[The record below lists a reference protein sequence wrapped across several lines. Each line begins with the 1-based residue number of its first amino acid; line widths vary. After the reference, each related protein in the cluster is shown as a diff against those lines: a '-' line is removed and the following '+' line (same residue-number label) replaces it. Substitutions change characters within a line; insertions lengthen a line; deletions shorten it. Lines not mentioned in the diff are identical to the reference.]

1 MCSYCPVSK
10 VKHQSHP
17 KKTDFRLTDKEI
29 SSLRHA
35 VAADYS
41 KELERLSLAT
51 EIYDHI
57 TKSVESL
64 GGMGQDEHPLGADL
78 AYLLGATDHITK
90 SVESH
95 PLGADLAYLLG
106 AILKGSFCQWPGN
119 REIVTCLKPLGKKHK
134 VWKFIQIC
142 KNSG

>member
-78 AYLLGATDHITK
+78 AYLLGA
-90 SVESH
+90 
-95 PLGADLAYLLG
+95 
-106 AILKGSFCQWPGN
+106 ILKGSFCQWPGN
-119 REIVTCLKPLGKKHK
+119 REIVTCLKPLGKKHT